1 MITKLVTLDQLPR
14 ICADLERQRET
25 PHLNKWKRFKYA
37 HLLVIKVEG
46 IKC

>member
-1 MITKLVTLDQLPR
+1 MITKLDTLDQLPR
-14 ICADLERQRET
+14 ICADLERET